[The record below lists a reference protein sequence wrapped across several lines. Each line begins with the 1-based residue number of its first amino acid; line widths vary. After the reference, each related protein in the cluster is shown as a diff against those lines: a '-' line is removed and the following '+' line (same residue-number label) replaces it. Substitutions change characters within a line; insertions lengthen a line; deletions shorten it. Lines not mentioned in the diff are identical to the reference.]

1 MCLYVYG
8 CVKSNENT
16 SGIVLCYK
24 QADALRAR
32 EHETMT
38 MAFVLVNLNISF
50 VSSARLENAIAIAI
64 VPSTWEI
71 LAQKKPVLKRKV
83 EWNGGKKW
91 NENFNEKKKKRK

>member
-1 MCLYVYG
+1 MCLDVFG

-24 QADALRAR
+24 QADALRTR

-38 MAFVLVNLNISF
+38 MAFVLVNLNIAF
-50 VSSARLENAIAIAI
+50 VSSVRLENAIAIAI

-71 LAQKKPVLKRKV
+71 LAQKKNRT
-83 EWNGGKKW
+83 
-91 NENFNEKKKKRK
+91 KKKSAMEWGEKMKWEF